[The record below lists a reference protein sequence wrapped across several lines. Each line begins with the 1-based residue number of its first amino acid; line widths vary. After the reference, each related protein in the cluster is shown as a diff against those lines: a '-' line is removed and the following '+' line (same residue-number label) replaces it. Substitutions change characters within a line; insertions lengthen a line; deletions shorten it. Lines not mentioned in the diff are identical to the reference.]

1 MLVLRRSVG
10 EHILIADNIRVTV
23 LAIEGQRVK
32 VGIEAPKDV
41 PIVRKE
47 LVEGVGRDA
56 LAEQSPGKEA
66 TDG

>member
-1 MLVLRRSVG
+1 MLVLRRCVG
-10 EHILIADNIRVTV
+10 EHILIAGTIRVTV
-23 LAIEGQRVK
+23 LVIEGQRVK

-47 LVEGVGRDA
+47 LVEEVGRDA
-56 LAEQSPGKEA
+56 LSEQSPGKET

>member
-10 EHILIADNIRVTV
+10 EHILIAGNVRVTV

-32 VGIEAPKDV
+32 MGIEAPKEV
-41 PIVRKE
+41 PIVRSE
-47 LVEGVGRDA
+47 LVEGARRDA

-66 TDG
+66 TDD

>member
-10 EHILIADNIRVTV
+10 EHILIAGNVRVTV

-32 VGIEAPKDV
+32 MGIEAPKEV
-41 PIVRKE
+41 PIVRSE
-47 LVEGVGRDA
+47 LVEGTRRDA

-66 TDG
+66 TDD